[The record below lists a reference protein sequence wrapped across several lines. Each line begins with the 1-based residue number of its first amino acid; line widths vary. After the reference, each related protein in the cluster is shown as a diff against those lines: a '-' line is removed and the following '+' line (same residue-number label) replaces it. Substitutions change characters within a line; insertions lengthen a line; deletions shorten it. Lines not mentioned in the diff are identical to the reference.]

1 MKCNEKGFFDNAVC
15 TLINGH
21 NGIHM
26 FQYVDGS
33 AENYSAYTRDFTL
46 LNANDYPKGS
56 VVNFSLYRGK
66 DESGVSGEGKVLEGV
81 IFEDGLVVARWVAPN
96 APQST
101 VVYDC
106 SGKEGEKPTT
116 GFQKFLDIHVLSH
129 PTNNTVIEFRLPD
142 NTSKFVWI
150 QPEAPEQ
157 EKVNL
162 SFVTKEE
169 LEEYG
174 NTFLTLVLRQAVDAL
189 QQKDK
194 S

>member
-1 MKCNEKGFFDNAVC
+1 
-15 TLINGH
+15 
-21 NGIHM
+21 M

-33 AENYSAYTRDFTL
+33 AENYSAVGAVAQVAGVGGYTRDFTL

-81 IFEDGLVVARWVAPN
+81 IFEDGLVVARWVAPD

-116 GFQKFLDIHVLSH
+116 GFQKLLAIHVQSH
-129 PTNNTVIEFRLPD
+129 PTNNSVIEFRLPD

-157 EKVNL
+157 ENL